1 LKPVVDRLEEQYN
14 GQLDVVRVDIQSSAG
29 RAIAGEFGVL
39 VTPTFMFFDAQ
50 GQEIQRMVGSLNEE
64 LIKRT
69 LEDR

>member
-1 LKPVVDRLEEQYN
+1 VDRLEEQYN